1 MSSSLPLSH
10 SGQAATVLAWQ
21 ALCVALAAF
30 VLFLLGAHG
39 AAVVGF
45 DSRFVLFA
53 KEMLR
58 HGPSVFPTT
67 YGEPYPDYPA
77 TSTFL
82 IYLLSLPQG
91 RVTLLS
97 AWLPTALAAAVIVG
111 LTYRLVA
118 PLSRRWA
125 ALSVSMLLLTLT
137 FLSETRAVSLDLQVA
152 AVGMLAF
159 FFAVHAERY
168 SGVGLLMRLLP
179 LLLAGFALRG
189 PLGLVVPA
197 GMVCSQLLLDRQW
210 RRLLGFSL
218 PALLLLVVC
227 TMLLLSVARGVG
239 GEAFAQDVL
248 HMQVTG
254 RLDGSAGASDALYY
268 FHSSLGNYALAFPL
282 AVPALAL
289 LWRRRFDPAA
299 RLVIGCAL
307 AALVVMVGLS
317 LPQAKK
323 ARYIV
328 AMAPLAAI
336 VATYPFQVNDR
347 RLAVFLR
354 GLIQGLWLLL
364 PALLLLGI
372 WLGLQRFPQA
382 LQPLGGKLWLCVGGL
397 AGLQVFALSRLF
409 RRERRAELMAL
420 SAVLALWGSYLL
432 VIEPAQ
438 RQLYD
443 SRAFS
448 QAVDAAVLREPAPLV
463 LYGMGRD
470 AQAIKFMVNL
480 DRDTQ
485 PLFASSPAQLAALP
499 GPYYLMLDE
508 ENADRLRAAYPAL
521 GVPLLSGSFD
531 YNPYCLLR
539 VSDASLFGAAR

>member
-1 MSSSLPLSH
+1 MTR
-10 SGQAATVLAWQ
+10 QT
-21 ALCVALAAF
+21 LCVALAAF
-30 VLFLLGAHG
+30 GLFLLGAHG
-39 AAVVGF
+39 ASVVGF

-58 HGPSVFPTT
+58 HGPSLFPTT

-82 IYLLSLPQG
+82 IYLLSLPLG
-91 RVTLLS
+91 RVDLFS
-97 AWLPTALAAAVIVG
+97 AWLPSALAAAVIVG

-118 PLSRRWA
+118 PFSQRWA
-125 ALSVSMLLLTLT
+125 LLSVAMLLLTLT
-137 FLSETRAVSLDLQVA
+137 FLGETRAVSLDLQVA

-159 FFAVHAERY
+159 FFAVRGERY
-168 SGVGLLMRLLP
+168 SSIGLLARLLP

-197 GMVCSQLLLDRQW
+197 GMVCSQLLVDRQW
-210 RRLLGFSL
+210 RRLLAFSL
-218 PALLLLVVC
+218 TALLLLGAC
-227 TMLLLSVARGVG
+227 TVLLLFVARGVG

-289 LWRRRFDPAA
+289 LWRRRNDPAA

-307 AALVVMVGLS
+307 AALVVMIGLS

-336 VATYPFQVNDR
+336 VATYPFQVAGQ

-354 GLIQGLWLLL
+354 GLSQALWLLL
-364 PALLLLGI
+364 PAIMLLAV
-372 WLGLQRFPQA
+372 WLGWRHYPQA
-382 LQPLGGKLWLCVGGL
+382 LQGLGLQLWLCLGALLV
-397 AGLQVFALSRLF
+397 LQLFALHRLL
-409 RRERRAELMAL
+409 RRERRAEWLAL
-420 SAVLALWGSYLL
+420 GAVLALWGSYLL

-448 QAVDAAVLREPAPLV
+448 LAVDAAVLKDPAPLV

-480 DRDTQ
+480 DRDMQ
-485 PLFASSPAQLAALP
+485 PLFADSPEQLAALH
-499 GPYYLMLDE
+499 GRYYLMLGAE
-508 ENADRLRAAYPAL
+508 SAARLKAEYPAL
-521 GVPLLSGSFD
+521 EAPLLSGSFD
-531 YNPYCLLR
+531 YNPFCLLR
-539 VSDASLFGAAR
+539 VNDASLFGAAR

>member
-1 MSSSLPLSH
+1 MAR
-10 SGQAATVLAWQ
+10 QT
-21 ALCVALAAF
+21 LCVALAAL

-39 AAVVGF
+39 ASVVGF

-82 IYLLSLPQG
+82 IYLLSLPLG
-91 RVTLLS
+91 RVDLFS
-97 AWLPTALAAAVIVG
+97 AWLPSAVAAAVIVA

-118 PLSRRWA
+118 PFSQRWA
-125 ALSVSMLLLTLT
+125 LLSVSMLLLTLT
-137 FLSETRAVSLDLQVA
+137 FLGETRAVSLDLQVA

-159 FFAVHAERY
+159 FFAVRAERY
-168 SGVGLLMRLLP
+168 SGLGLLARLLP

-197 GMVCSQLLLDRQW
+197 GMVCSQLLVGRQW
-210 RRLLGFSL
+210 RRLLAFSL
-218 PALLLLVVC
+218 MALLLLVGC
-227 TMLLLSVARGVG
+227 TFLLLSVARGIG

-289 LWRRRFDPAA
+289 LWRRRDDPAA

-307 AALVVMVGLS
+307 AALVVMIGLS
-317 LPQAKK
+317 VPQAKK

-336 VATYPFQVNDR
+336 VATYPFQVSGQ
-347 RLAVFLR
+347 RLAVLLR

-364 PALLLLGI
+364 PALMLLVV
-372 WLGLQRFPQA
+372 WLGWRRYPQA
-382 LQPLGGKLWLCVGGL
+382 LQALGLQLWLCLGVL
-397 AGLQVFALSRLF
+397 VVLQLFALFQL
-409 RRERRAELMAL
+409 RRRKHRAELLAL
-420 SAVLALWGSYLL
+420 SAVLALWSSYLL

-443 SRAFS
+443 SRTFS
-448 QAVDAAVLREPAPLV
+448 LAVDAVVLRGAAPLV

-485 PLFASSPAQLAALP
+485 PQFADSPAQLAALP

-508 ENADRLRAAYPAL
+508 QNAERLRAAYPAL
-521 GVPLLSGSFD
+521 GAPLLSGSFD

-539 VSDASLFGAAR
+539 VSDASVFGAGR

>member
-1 MSSSLPLSH
+1 M
-10 SGQAATVLAWQ
+10 
-21 ALCVALAAF
+21 
-30 VLFLLGAHG
+30 LFLLGAHG
-39 AAVVGF
+39 ASVVGF

-91 RVTLLS
+91 RVTLFT
-97 AWLPTALAAAVIVG
+97 AWLPTALAAALIVG

-125 ALSVSMLLLTLT
+125 VLSVSMLLLTLT
-137 FLSETRAVSLDLQVA
+137 FLSESRAVSLDLQVA

-159 FFAVHAERY
+159 FFAVRAERY
-168 SGVGLLMRLLP
+168 SSAGLMARLLP
-179 LLLAGFALRG
+179 PLLVGFALRG

-197 GMVCSQLLLDRQW
+197 GMVCSQLLLDRHW
-210 RRLLGFSL
+210 RRLLAFSL
-218 PALLLLVVC
+218 CALLLLVAC
-227 TMLLLSVARGVG
+227 TGLLLSVARGIG

-289 LWRRRFDPAA
+289 LWRRRGDPAA

-323 ARYIV
+323 ARYVV
-328 AMAPLAAI
+328 AMAPLVAI
-336 VATYPFQVNDR
+336 VASYPFQVNDR
-347 RLAVFLR
+347 RLAVLLR
-354 GLIQGLWLLL
+354 GLIQGLWLVL
-364 PALLLLGI
+364 PMLMLLGL
-372 WLGLQRFPQA
+372 WLGWQRFPQA
-382 LQPLGGKLWLCVGGL
+382 LQPVGGHLWLCAGGL
-397 AGLQVFALSRLF
+397 VVLQLFALSRLL
-409 RRERRAELMAL
+409 RRERRAELLAL

-448 QAVDAAVLREPAPLV
+448 LAVDAAVLGEPAPLV
-463 LYGMGRD
+463 LYDIGRD

-485 PLFASSPAQLAALP
+485 PLFADSPEQLAALP

-508 ENADRLRAAYPAL
+508 QSADRLRADYPAL
-521 GVPLLSGSFD
+521 GEPLLRGRFD
-531 YNPYCLLR
+531 DNPFCLLR
-539 VSDASLFGAAR
+539 VSDASLFGVAR